1 VIGRIGNVFRV
12 EEIRNRILVTVAF
25 LLVYRIGA
33 HIPIPGIDLELF
45 KQAGDKEGGQFAAL
59 YALISG
65 GTLYSPMLFGLGI
78 MPYISS
84 SIIFSLLAKVWPTLE
99 KIAKEGASGQRK
111 INQWTRLATV
121 PLAAIQSAFIVGNIY
136 RDPRAYGLQSPLL
149 PGGFFLALEA
159 ILALTAGTLL
169 LMWMGEQITEYGV
182 GNGISLLIMA
192 GIIARVPHA
201 AAKLVTSETSP
212 AMPVMLL
219 ILFFIVVV
227 VVVYITKGT
236 RKIPVQYAKL
246 TRGRRVYGG
255 QKHYLPIKVNQ
266 AGVMPVIFASAL
278 LSFPNILGT
287 GLGWTWLQ
295 NAMTPA
301 SWTYTVL
308 DVLLIYFF
316 SFFWTSLMFNPVEL
330 SKNMK
335 ESGSFIPGIRPGKP
349 TAEFLQRVMS
359 RVTLA
364 GATFLAVVAIIP
376 QWIASSLAP
385 QSPRI
390 AYFLGGTSIL
400 IVVSVALDL
409 VDKLNSA
416 LLMRSYEGFLRGSG
430 GSGGGSRSRRR

>member
-1 VIGRIGNVFRV
+1 VIGRIVNVFRV
-12 EEIRNRILVTVAF
+12 EDLRNRVLITLGF
-25 LLVYRIGA
+25 LLVYRVGS
-33 HIPIPGIDLELF
+33 HIPIPGIDLGLIE
-45 KQAGDKEGGQFAAL
+45 KAGGEQGGHFAAI

-65 GTLYSPMLFGLGI
+65 GGLYSCALFSLGI

-84 SIIFSLLAKVWPTLE
+84 SIIFSLLTKVVPTLE

-121 PLAAIQSAFIVGNIY
+121 PLAAVQSLFIVGNIY
-136 RDPRAYGLQSPLL
+136 RDPYALGLGQPLL
-149 PGGFFLALEA
+149 PGGFFLALVA
-159 ILALTAGTLL
+159 ILSLTAGTLL

-182 GNGISLLIMA
+182 GNGISLMIMA
-192 GIIARVPHA
+192 GIIARMPHA
-201 AAKLVTSETSP
+201 AHRLWSEEASP

-219 ILFFIVVV
+219 VLFFLVVV

-255 QKHYLPIKVNQ
+255 QKHFLPIKVNQ
-266 AGVMPVIFASAL
+266 AGVMPVIFSQAL
-278 LSFPNILGT
+278 LSFPQILGSA
-287 GLGWTWLQ
+287 LSLAWLE
-295 NAMTPA
+295 NAMKPA

-349 TAEFLQRVMS
+349 TAESLHRVMS
-359 RVTLA
+359 RITLA
-364 GATFLAVVAIIP
+364 GATFLGVVAIIP

-385 QSPRI
+385 QSPQI

-416 LLMRSYEGFLRGSG
+416 LLTRSYEGFMRGGEGSG
-430 GSGGGSRSRRR
+430 GFRRR